1 MPKSKLVKGAR
12 ALEGSGLKQGAADA
26 IVEAVKESQ
35 ALLVTKDE
43 LEMAQTKLEK
53 TISDALHR
61 QTVYI
66 IGLIIAA
73 IGATAAIVHLV
84 K

>member
-1 MPKSKLVKGAR
+1 
-12 ALEGSGLKQGAADA
+12 
-26 IVEAVKESQ
+26 
-35 ALLVTKDE
+35 
-43 LEMAQTKLEK
+43 MAQTKLEK

>member
-1 MPKSKLVKGAR
+1 MNFDTNKLAR
-12 ALEGSGLKQGAADA
+12 ALEASGLKSPTADA
-26 IVEAVKESQ
+26 IVEAIKDSQ
-35 ALLVTKDE
+35 AKLVTQDE

-53 TISDALHR
+53 AISEALHR